1 MQNSSETDVAL
12 DPVLASRILSGE
24 TGLASIA
31 EDLIH
36 LLERTAFGLRYLRWF
51 VSFATDWWE
60 RFPSR
65 LTRKYTQATP
75 MQVTTPKKIYD
86 GISIIMH

>member
-24 TGLASIA
+24 TGLAPIA
-31 EDLIH
+31 EDLVH
-36 LLERTAFGLRYLRWF
+36 LFQSATLSFWNLQWF
-51 VSFATDWWE
+51 VSFATDCWE
-60 RFPSR
+60 RFRSR

-75 MQVTTPKKIYD
+75 MQVTTPKKICD
-86 GISIIMH
+86 VISIIMH